1 MNRKL
6 TPGAMIPVY
15 LAVCAAILALTSVG
29 NRAVTVI
36 AMSAPLPDRHS
47 IIIDAGHGDPDG
59 GAVSCTG
66 VFESCINLQIS
77 RRLCDL
83 FRFLG
88 YDTQLTRETDSSVY
102 TQGNTIGE
110 KKISD
115 LKERVRIVN
124 ETENAILISIHQNTF
139 SDSRYGGA
147 QVFYGPK
154 GESKQLANLLQS
166 TLVQTINTGSNRKS
180 KPADGV
186 YLMEHIEKTGVLIE
200 CGFLSNPE
208 ECSQLCDDSYQR
220 KIAYMIYLSLL
231 DFYSEP
237 YSVIISTER
246 SEGVLT
252 HGESKNILCLY

>member
-66 VFESCINLQIS
+66 VFESGINLQIS

-88 YDTQLTRETDSSVY
+88 YDAQMTRETDSSVY

-115 LKERVRIVN
+115 LKERARIIN
-124 ETENAILISIHQNTF
+124 SADHAILLSIHQNHYT
-139 SDSRYGGA
+139 DSRYGGA
-147 QVFYGPK
+147 QMFWADTNGSR
-154 GESKQLANLLQS
+154 ELAEALQ
-166 TLVQTINTGSNRKS
+166 TAFVTHLNPGSNRAAKQS
-180 KPADGV
+180 QGIWLMAHVECPA
-186 YLMEHIEKTGVLIE
+186 VLVE
-200 CGFLSNPE
+200 CGFLSNPAE
-208 ECSQLCDDSYQR
+208 EAKLRDSEYQQ
-220 KIAYMIYLSLL
+220 KICCVIVSALSKYLSN
-231 DFYSEP
+231 
-237 YSVIISTER
+237 T
-246 SEGVLT
+246 
-252 HGESKNILCLY
+252 